1 MLSKI
6 NVSLKSRSYPI
17 YIGDEVLADSQ
28 LISSAIDSNQVIIVT
43 DSNVAKL
50 YLKTVKQHFLKNE
63 CHTFILS
70 PGEKSKNFVELE
82 RLLSFM
88 LENNTNRRATLI
100 ALGGGVVGDLAGFAA
115 ATYQR
120 GINYIQMPTTLLAQ
134 VDSSVGGKT
143 AINLPLGKNMVGAFY
158 QPQAVFI
165 DTSTLKTLPNREF
178 NAGMA
183 EVIKYGL
190 INDAEFL
197 DWIENHITDILAL
210 KNNTLNYIVQRSC
223 ENKAKIVSID
233 ELEQGVRTILNL
245 GHTFGHAIE
254 TALGYGNWLHGEAV
268 AAGTMMALSM
278 SWRLGFLHKEQ
289 IESIKSLLIRLSLP
303 IAAPAQ
309 ITPQQFIAH
318 MSKDKK
324 NIDGNIRLV
333 LLKNIGAAFV
343 TSDYLKEVLLETL
356 ENHDF

>member
-6 NVSLKSRSYPI
+6 NVSLKDRSYPI
-17 YIGDEVLADSQ
+17 YIGDEVLADSE
-28 LISSAIDSNQVIIVT
+28 LISSSIESNQVVIVT
-43 DSNVAKL
+43 DSNVANL
-50 YLKTVKQHFLKNE
+50 YLKDIKQHFTKKE
-63 CHTFILS
+63 CHIFILS
-70 PGEKSKNFVELE
+70 PGEKSKNFIELE

-88 LENNTNRRATLI
+88 LENNINRSATLI

-120 GINYIQMPTTLLAQ
+120 GIDYIQIPTTLLAQ

-190 INDAEFL
+190 ISDAGFL
-197 DWIENHITDILAL
+197 DWIVKHLTDILSL
-210 KNNTLNYIVQRSC
+210 KKETLGYMVQRSC
-223 ENKAKIVSID
+223 ENKAKIISTD
-233 ELEQGVRTILNL
+233 ELERGIRATLNL

-254 TALGYGNWLHGEAV
+254 TLLGYGTWLHGEAV
-268 AAGTMMALSM
+268 SAGTMMALSM
-278 SWRLGFLHKEQ
+278 SRRLGFLQVEQ
-289 IESIKSLLIRLSLP
+289 VERIKSLLLRLSLP
-303 IAAPAQ
+303 VVAPNQIASD
-309 ITPQQFIAH
+309 QFIAH
-318 MSKDKK
+318 MYKDKK

-333 LLKNIGAAFV
+333 LLNDIGSAFI
-343 TSDYLKEVLLETL
+343 TSDYSAEILLDTL
-356 ENHDF
+356 NNHDL